1 MKHTKLIA
9 GIAGLS
15 IAAAGTGAAVAAKD
29 NPVPATATIKEKA
42 SLKIKPNRYVKDGMR
57 FAKDVYT
64 VKSGGTVKLVL
75 NKDQEGPHTLSV
87 VRQKDLPKTG
97 DEAFNHCKPCDT
109 FAQAHGFDQSGEGP
123 PQFQY
128 VENGQGQ
135 NDPPNLDRAG
145 DSGVTGPN
153 KGDTI
158 TFHVTA
164 EKGKTLH
171 FMCVIHPWMQAK
183 IKVR

>member
-1 MKHTKLIA
+1 MNHTKLIA

-15 IAAAGTGAAVAAKD
+15 IAAAGTGAAIAAND
-29 NPVPATATIKEKA
+29 NPAPQTATVKEKY
-42 SLKIKPNRYVKDGMR
+42 SLKLKPNRYIKDGMR

-75 NKDQEGPHTLSV
+75 TKPQEGPHTFSV
-87 VRQKDLPKTG
+87 VKQKDLPKTG
-97 DEAFNHCKPCDT
+97 DEAFNHCKPCKSLSE
-109 FAQAHGFDQSGEGP
+109 AHGFDPNSEGP
-123 PQFQY
+123 PKFQY
-128 VENGQGQ
+128 VEDGTGQ
-135 NDPPNLDRAG
+135 NDPPNLDKPG
-145 DSGVTGPN
+145 DSGVTGPE

-171 FMCVIHPWMQAK
+171 FMCIIHPWMQAK
-183 IKVR
+183 LKVK